1 MDRNLSKRYKSIIK
15 NCEIIDDSQN
25 MKWGEKDINN
35 LFPYFIFFVDNRG
48 INDILVGLV
57 MIVFLKEV

>member
-35 LFPYFIFFVDNRG
+35 LFPYFIF
-48 INDILVGLV
+48 L
-57 MIVFLKEV
+57 